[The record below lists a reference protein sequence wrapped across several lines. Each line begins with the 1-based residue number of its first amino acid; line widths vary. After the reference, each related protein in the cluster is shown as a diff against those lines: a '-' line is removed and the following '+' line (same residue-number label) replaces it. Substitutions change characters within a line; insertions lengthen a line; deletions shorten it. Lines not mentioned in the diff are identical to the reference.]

1 VISRTDRQPTALS
14 LTRSSVEQSQEQER
28 RSSIPAA
35 RSASAFDEFRST
47 GAVPRKHQE
56 PLAEF
61 LTSRGPKELEE
72 LGRLVRQR
80 ITQQEVTFN
89 ILGVPEGTN
98 RPWQLDAIP
107 LVLDRAEW
115 LTLSAGLRQRAR
127 LLNAILRDCYG
138 PQQLLRDG
146 LLPAEL
152 VLGHPEFL
160 RACHGWKPLGGEWLH
175 LYAAD
180 VGRDPSGRFRVFSDR
195 AQAPTGAGYALENRL
210 VLGRTLP
217 ELFREYRVER
227 VAGFFTKLRRTV
239 ESLAPAG
246 TRGQP
251 RVVLLS
257 AGARDESSFEHAYL
271 ARYLGYELVEGRDL
285 SVRGGYVYLKTLSGL
300 RRVDVVL
307 RRIGDAWSDPLELRE
322 DSLGGVAGLTSAARA
337 GNVGLANPL
346 GAVIG
351 ETPALKAYL
360 PALCQHLFSEALLL
374 ESVQTLWC
382 GDAASLKQVLAAP
395 DEFVIKPAFGDRR
408 GEPYFPSQLSTDA
421 RRELFE
427 RLRLHSGD
435 FVAER
440 WPELSA
446 LPVLDRGELSSGTV
460 AFRSFLVRDGEDYD
474 VMPGG
479 LARINEA
486 PDGLFLS
493 IKSNAFSKD
502 VWIPA
507 AAGSAEPQL
516 PTMPDQRVELRR
528 GGLDLPSRLLDDI
541 FWLGRYVERIDAT
554 ARLARAGFERIG
566 SEAGPDA
573 PLVLA
578 AIVDTLGRIG
588 VIPRTASA
596 AASETPVGQEPPP
609 AEALLYGLIS
619 DRVAKEGLPSMLAR
633 VHGLT
638 LSVRSRLSRDAW
650 HVLRRL
656 TRTLSSLEST
666 SLTSPVVAIE
676 ALDQLI
682 FSLAAVSGTTLDN
695 MVRGHAWRFLDLGR
709 RVERGVYLLALLQAF
724 LAPGATRLHMEALL
738 EVADSLLTYRARYLS
753 SLQAAPVVDL
763 LLTDSTNPRSV
774 AFQVELAKDHLA
786 RLPGHEGVVRG
797 RAERRVIT
805 LESTLLTADVEQACA
820 GDGAGLRQ
828 LLEETLVLFW
838 QLSDD
843 ISASFFSHLSK
854 ERAISPPHWVNEDL
868 EAT

>member
-1 VISRTDRQPTALS
+1 
-14 LTRSSVEQSQEQER
+14 VEQTQER
-28 RSSIPAA
+28 RSSLPPSRRAG
-35 RSASAFDEFRST
+35 SFDELRD
-47 GAVPRKHQE
+47 GAGELRAHQK
-56 PLAEF
+56 PLAQFFE
-61 LTSRGPKELEE
+61 SKESKELEE

-98 RPWQLDAIP
+98 RPWQLDAVP
-107 LVLDRAEW
+107 LVLARAEW
-115 LTLSAGLRQRAR
+115 LTLGAGLKQRAR
-127 LLNAILRDCYG
+127 LLNAVLRDCYG

-160 RACHGWKPLGGEWLH
+160 RACHGWQPVGGEYLH

-180 VGRDPSGRFRVFSDR
+180 VGRDPSGNFRVFSDR
-195 AQAPTGAGYALENRL
+195 TQAPTGAGYALENRL

-217 ELFREYRVER
+217 ELFREYQVER
-227 VAGFFTKLRRTV
+227 VAWFFAKMRRAV
-239 ESLAPAG
+239 EALAPPG
-246 TRGQP
+246 TRRQP

-285 SVRGGYVYLKTLSGL
+285 SVRGGHVYLKTLSGL
-300 RRVDVVL
+300 RKVDVVL

-322 DSLGGVAGLTSAARA
+322 DSLSGVSGLTSAARL

-351 ETPALKAYL
+351 ETPAWKAYL
-360 PALCQHLFSEALLL
+360 PALCQHLFGEPLAL
-374 ESVQTLWC
+374 ESVPTLWC
-382 GDAASLKQVLAAP
+382 GDPESLREVLAHP
-395 DEFVIKPAFGDRR
+395 DDFVIKPAFGDRR
-408 GEPYFPSQLSTDA
+408 GEPFFPAQLGAEA
-421 RRELFE
+421 RQELFD
-427 RLRLHSGD
+427 RLRVHSGD

-440 WPELSA
+440 WPELSV
-446 LPVLDRGELSSGTV
+446 LPVLDRGALSTGTL
-460 AFRSFLVRDGEDYD
+460 AFRSFLVRDGGDYD

-486 PDGLFLS
+486 PDGLFLA
-493 IKSNAFSKD
+493 IKSNAYSKD
-502 VWIPA
+502 MWIPG
-507 AAGSAEPQL
+507 AAGSAEL
-516 PTMPDQRVELRR
+516 PLPAMPDQRMELRR

-541 FWLGRYVERIDAT
+541 FWLGRYVERVDAT

-578 AIVDTLGRIG
+578 AIVDTLARIG
-588 VIPRTASA
+588 VVPRLAGGA
-596 AASETPVGQEPPP
+596 AGVPHPGQESTP
-609 AEALLYGLIS
+609 AEALLYGLIA
-619 DRVAKEGLPSMLAR
+619 DRVAQEGLPSMLGR
-633 VHGLT
+633 IHGLT

-656 TRTLSSLEST
+656 TGTLQGIDSA
-666 SLTSPVVAIE
+666 SLTSPGAAVE

-682 FSLAAVSGTTLDN
+682 FSLAAVTGTTLDN
-695 MVRGHAWRFLDLGR
+695 MVRGHAWTFLDLGR
-709 RVERGVYLLALLQAF
+709 RVERGAYMLFLLQSF
-724 LAPGATRLHMEALL
+724 LTPGSSHLHMEALL

-774 AFQVELAKDHLA
+774 AFQVELVKDHLH
-786 RLPGHEGVVRG
+786 RLPGHDGVVRG
-797 RAERRVIT
+797 RAERRVIS
-805 LESTLLTADVEQACA
+805 LESSLLTADIEQACA

-828 LLEETLVLFW
+828 LLEESLVLFW

-843 ISASFFSHLSK
+843 ISATWFSHLSK
-854 ERAISPPHWVNEDL
+854 ERAVSPPHWVNEDL

>member
-1 VISRTDRQPTALS
+1 M
-14 LTRSSVEQSQEQER
+14 EQSQSQER
-28 RSSIPAA
+28 RSSLPPSKRAG
-35 RSASAFDEFRST
+35 SFDELRDVA
-47 GAVPRKHQE
+47 GEIRPHQR
-56 PLAEF
+56 P
-61 LTSRGPKELEE
+61 LTSFLESKDPRELEE
-72 LGRLVRQR
+72 LSRVVRQR
-80 ITQQEVTFN
+80 MTQQEVTFN

-98 RPWQLDAIP
+98 RPWQLDAVP
-107 LVLDRAEW
+107 LVLERAEW
-115 LTLSAGLRQRAR
+115 QVLSVGLRQRAR
-127 LLNAILRDCYG
+127 LLDAVLRDCYG
-138 PQQLLRDG
+138 PQQLLKDG

-152 VLGHPEFL
+152 VVGHPEFL
-160 RACHGWKPLGGEWLH
+160 RACHGWQPLGGQWLH

-180 VGRDPSGRFRVFSDR
+180 VGRDPTGKFRVFSDR
-195 AQAPTGAGYALENRL
+195 TQAPTGAGYALENRL

-217 ELFREYRVER
+217 DLFREYKVER
-227 VAGFFTKLRRTV
+227 VAGFFAKVRRAV

-300 RRVDVVL
+300 RKVDVVL

-351 ETPALKAYL
+351 ETPAWKAYL
-360 PALCQHLFSEALLL
+360 PQLCRHLLGEDLLL
-374 ESVQTLWC
+374 ESVSTLWC
-382 GDAASLKQVLAAP
+382 GDPQSLQEVLARP
-395 DEFVIKPAFGDRR
+395 DDFVIKPAFGDRR
-408 GEPYFPSQLSTDA
+408 GEPFFPAQLGSDA
-421 RRELFE
+421 RRELFD

-440 WPELSA
+440 WPELSG
-446 LPVLDRGELSSGTV
+446 LPVLDRGSLSTGTV
-460 AFRSFLVRDGEDYD
+460 AFRSFLVRDGADYD

-486 PDGLFLS
+486 PDGLFLA
-493 IKSNAFSKD
+493 IKSNAYSKD

-507 AAGSAEPQL
+507 APGSAEPAL
-516 PTMPDQRVELRR
+516 PAMPDQRVELQR

-541 FWLGRYVERIDAT
+541 FWLGRYVERVDST

-573 PLVLA
+573 PLVVS
-578 AIVDTLGRIG
+578 AIIDTLGRIG
-588 VIPRTASA
+588 VIPRSA
-596 AASETPVGQEPPP
+596 TPSAPAAHAASEAPLP
-609 AEALLYGLIS
+609 EALLYGLVGN
-619 DRVAKEGLPSMLAR
+619 RVAQEGLPSMLGR
-633 VHGLT
+633 IHGLT

-656 TRTLSSLEST
+656 TRTLTGLDPA

-682 FSLAAVSGTTLDN
+682 FGLAAVSGTTLDN
-695 MVRGHAWRFLDLGR
+695 MVRGHAWTFLDLGR
-709 RVERGVYLLALLQAF
+709 RVERGAYMLQLLQAF

-738 EVADSLLTYRARYLS
+738 EIADSLLTYRARYLS

-763 LLTDSTNPRSV
+763 LLTDTTNPRSV
-774 AFQVELAKDHLA
+774 AFQVELAKDHLR
-786 RLPGHEGVVRG
+786 RLPGQQGVVRG
-797 RAERRVIT
+797 RAERRMIA
-805 LESTLLTADVEQACA
+805 LESSLLTADIEQACA

-828 LLEETLVLFW
+828 LLEDALQLFW

-843 ISASFFSHLSK
+843 ISATWFSHLSK
-854 ERAISPPHWVNEDL
+854 ERAVSPPHWVNEDL

>member
-1 VISRTDRQPTALS
+1 
-14 LTRSSVEQSQEQER
+14 VEQTQER
-28 RSSIPAA
+28 RSSIPPSRRAG
-35 RSASAFDEFRST
+35 SFDELRD
-47 GAVPRKHQE
+47 GGGEIRPHQVQ
-56 PLAEF
+56 LAQF
-61 LTSRGPKELEE
+61 LESKDSKELEE

-98 RPWQLDAIP
+98 RPWQLDSVP
-107 LVLDRAEW
+107 LVLDRTEW
-115 LTLSAGLRQRAR
+115 LSLCSGLRQRAR
-127 LLNAILRDCYG
+127 LLNAVIRDCYG
-138 PQQLLRDG
+138 PQQLVRDG

-160 RACHGWKPLGGEWLH
+160 RACHGWQPLGGEWLH

-180 VGRDPSGRFRVFSDR
+180 IGRDPHGRFRVFSDR
-195 AQAPTGAGYALENRL
+195 TQAPTGAGYALENRL

-217 ELFREYRVER
+217 ELFLAYRVER
-227 VAGFFTKLRRTV
+227 VAGFFAKVRRCV
-239 ESLAPAG
+239 ESLAPPG
-246 TRGQP
+246 VRGQP

-285 SVRGGYVYLKTLSGL
+285 SVRGGQVFLKTLSGL
-300 RRVDVVL
+300 RKVDVVL

-322 DSLGGVAGLTSAARA
+322 DSLSGVAGLTAAARL

-351 ETPALKAYL
+351 ETPAFKAYL
-360 PALCQHLFSEALLL
+360 PALCRHLLGEPLALD
-374 ESVQTLWC
+374 SVPTLWC
-382 GDAASLKQVLAAP
+382 GDPDSLREVLSHP
-395 DEFVIKPAFGDRR
+395 DDFVIKPAFGDRR
-408 GEPYFPSQLSTDA
+408 GEPYFPAQLSSDA
-421 RRELFE
+421 RRELFD
-427 RLRLHSGD
+427 RLRVHSGD

-446 LPVLDRGELSSGTV
+446 LPVLDRGSLSTGTV
-460 AFRSFLVRDGEDYD
+460 AFRSFLVRDGSDYD

-516 PTMPDQRVELRR
+516 PTMPDQRVELQR

-541 FWLGRYVERIDAT
+541 FWLGRYVERVDAT
-554 ARLARAGFERIG
+554 TRLARAGFERIG

-578 AIVDTLGRIG
+578 AIVETMHKIG
-588 VIPRTASA
+588 VIPRMTGA
-596 AASETPVGQEPPP
+596 PGVPHPGQEATP
-609 AEALLYGLIS
+609 AEALLYGLLS
-619 DRVAKEGLPSMLAR
+619 DRVAQEGLPSMLGR
-633 VHGLT
+633 IHGLT

-656 TRTLSSLEST
+656 TRTLSSLDNREF
-666 SLTSPVVAIE
+666 TSPGQAIE

-682 FSLAAVSGTTLDN
+682 FGLAAVSGTTLDN
-695 MVRGHAWRFLDLGR
+695 MVRGHAWTFLDLGR
-709 RVERGVYLLALLQAF
+709 RIERGAYIVALLQAF

-753 SLQAAPVVDL
+753 SLQAPPVVDL
-763 LLTDSTNPRSV
+763 LLTDTTNPRSV
-774 AFQVELAKDHLA
+774 AYQVELAKDHLR

-805 LESTLLTADVEQACA
+805 LESSLLTADVEQACA

-828 LLEETLVLFW
+828 LLEEAHLLFW

-843 ISASFFSHLSK
+843 ISATWFSLLSK
-854 ERAISPPHWVNEDL
+854 ERAVSPPHWVNEDL

>member
-1 VISRTDRQPTALS
+1 VQ
-14 LTRSSVEQSQEQER
+14 EQSQSPER
-28 RSSIPAA
+28 RSSIPPSK
-35 RSASAFDEFRST
+35 RVGSFDELRDAT
-47 GAVPRKHQE
+47 GELRAHQR
-56 PLAEF
+56 PLAQF
-61 LTSRGPKELEE
+61 LESKDSRELEE

-98 RPWQLDAIP
+98 RPWQLDAVP
-107 LVLDRAEW
+107 LVLDRTEW
-115 LTLSAGLRQRAR
+115 LALSAGLRQRAR
-127 LLNAILRDCYG
+127 LLNAVLRDCYG
-138 PQQLLRDG
+138 SQQLLRDG

-160 RACHGWKPLGGEWLH
+160 RACHGWQPLGGEFLH

-180 VGRDPSGRFRVFSDR
+180 VGRDPTGKFRVFSDR
-195 AQAPTGAGYALENRL
+195 TQAPTGAGYALENRL

-227 VAGFFTKLRRTV
+227 VAGFFTRLRRTV

-300 RRVDVVL
+300 RKVDVVL
-307 RRIGDAWSDPLELRE
+307 RRLGDAWSDPLELRE

-360 PALCQHLFSEALLL
+360 PVLCQHLLGEQLLI
-374 ESVQTLWC
+374 ESVPTLWC
-382 GDAASLKQVLAAP
+382 GDAASLKEVLAHP
-395 DEFVIKPAFGDRR
+395 DDFVIKPAFGDRR
-408 GEPYFPSQLSTDA
+408 GEPYFPAQLSTDA
-421 RRELFE
+421 RKELFE
-427 RLRLHSGD
+427 RLRVHSGD

-440 WPELSA
+440 WPELSG
-446 LPVLDRGELSSGTV
+446 LPVLDKGELSTGSV
-460 AFRSFLVRDGEDYD
+460 AFRSFLVRDGGDYD

-486 PDGLFLS
+486 PDGLFLA

-507 AAGSAEPQL
+507 AAGSAEPAL
-516 PTMPDQRVELRR
+516 PAMPDQRMELRR

-541 FWLGRYVERIDAT
+541 FWLGRYVERVDAT
-554 ARLARAGFERIG
+554 VRLARAGFERIG

-573 PLVLA
+573 PIVLA
-578 AIVDTLGRIG
+578 AIIDTLGRIG
-588 VIPRTASA
+588 VIPRTPPQVAGV
-596 AASETPVGQEPPP
+596 PHPGQEATP
-609 AEALLYGLIS
+609 AEALLYGLLA
-619 DRVAKEGLPSMLAR
+619 DRVAQEGLPSMLGR
-633 VHGLT
+633 IHGLT

-656 TRTLSSLEST
+656 TRTLAGVDSLK
-666 SLTSPVVAIE
+666 LTSPAVAIE

-682 FSLAAVSGTTLDN
+682 FALAAVSGTTLDN
-695 MVRGHAWRFLDLGR
+695 MVRGHAWTFLDLGR
-709 RVERGVYLLALLQAF
+709 RVERGVNMLMLLQSF
-724 LAPGATRLHMEALL
+724 LPSGSTRQHMEALL

-763 LLTDSTNPRSV
+763 LLTDGTNPRSV
-774 AFQVELAKDHLA
+774 AFQVELAKDHLR

-797 RAERRVIT
+797 RAERRLIG
-805 LESTLLTADVEQACA
+805 LESSLLTADIEQACA

-828 LLEETLVLFW
+828 LLEEALVQYW

-843 ISASFFSHLSK
+843 ISATWFAHLSK
-854 ERAISPPHWVNEDL
+854 ERAVSAPHWVNEDL

>member
-1 VISRTDRQPTALS
+1 
-14 LTRSSVEQSQEQER
+14 VEQEQPQEPTPTQTQTQTQER
-28 RSSIPAA
+28 RSSIPASRRA
-35 RSASAFDEFRST
+35 GSFDELRDNA
-47 GAVPRKHQE
+47 GEIRPHQR
-56 PLAEF
+56 PLAAF
-61 LTSRGPKELEE
+61 LESKDPKELEE

-98 RPWQLDAIP
+98 RPWQLDAVP
-107 LVLDRAEW
+107 LVLDRSEW
-115 LTLSAGLRQRAR
+115 QTLSAGLRQRAR
-127 LLNAILRDCYG
+127 LLNAVLRDCYG
-138 PQQLLRDG
+138 PQQLLKDG

-160 RACHGWKPLGGEWLH
+160 RACHGWQPLGGQWLH
-175 LYAAD
+175 LFAVDA
-180 VGRDPSGRFRVFSDR
+180 GRDATGRFRVFSDR
-195 AQAPTGAGYALENRL
+195 TQAPTGSGYALENRL

-217 ELFREYRVER
+217 ELFREYKVER
-227 VAGFFTKLRRTV
+227 VAGFFAKLRRTV

-351 ETPALKAYL
+351 ETPAWKAYL
-360 PALCQHLFSEALLL
+360 PKLSRHLLDEELLL
-374 ESVQTLWC
+374 DSVPTLWC
-382 GDAASLKQVLAAP
+382 GDPESLREVLAKP
-395 DEFVIKPAFGDRR
+395 DDFVIKPAFGDRR
-408 GEPYFPSQLSTDA
+408 GEPYFPAQLGSDA
-421 RRELFE
+421 RRELFD
-427 RLRLHSGD
+427 RLRVHSGD

-440 WPELSA
+440 WPELSG
-446 LPVLDRGELSSGTV
+446 LPVLDRGQLSTGSV
-460 AFRSFLVRDGEDYD
+460 AFRSFLVRDGDDYD

-486 PDGLFLS
+486 PDGLFLA
-493 IKSNAFSKD
+493 IKSNAYSKD

-507 AAGSAEPQL
+507 APGSAEPQL

-541 FWLGRYVERIDAT
+541 YWLGRYVERVDAT

-573 PLVLA
+573 PLVLS
-578 AIVDTLGRIG
+578 AIIDTLGRLG
-588 VIPRTASA
+588 VLPRTAA
-596 AASETPVGQEPPP
+596 AEAGVPHPTQEATP
-609 AEALLYGLIS
+609 AEALLYGLVA
-619 DRVAKEGLPSMLAR
+619 DRVAQDGLPSMLGR
-633 VHGLT
+633 IHGLT

-656 TRTLSSLEST
+656 TRTLSGLDSAALST
-666 SLTSPVVAIE
+666 PVIAIE

-682 FSLAAVSGTTLDN
+682 FGLAAVSGTTLDN
-695 MVRGHAWRFLDLGR
+695 MVRGHAWTFLDLGR
-709 RVERGVYLLALLQAF
+709 RIERGVYTLQLLQAF
-724 LAPGATRLHMEALL
+724 LVPGATRLHMEALL

-763 LLTDSTNPRSV
+763 LLTDATNPRSV
-774 AFQVELAKDHLA
+774 AFQVELAKDHLR
-786 RLPGHEGVVRG
+786 RLPGHEGVVVRG
-797 RAERRVIT
+797 RAERRVIA
-805 LESTLLTADVEQACA
+805 LESSLLTADVEQACA

-828 LLEETLVLFW
+828 LLEEALVLFW
-838 QLSDD
+838 QLSDE
-843 ISASFFSHLSK
+843 ISATWFSHLSK
-854 ERAISPPHWVNEDL
+854 ERAVSPPHWVNEDL

>member
-1 VISRTDRQPTALS
+1 M
-14 LTRSSVEQSQEQER
+14 EQTQER
-28 RSSIPAA
+28 RSSIPPS
-35 RSASAFDEFRST
+35 RRVGSFDELRDAL
-47 GAVPRKHQE
+47 GELRPHQRL
-56 PLAEF
+56 LAQF
-61 LTSRGPKELEE
+61 LEGKDVRELEE

-98 RPWQLDAIP
+98 RPWQLDAVP
-107 LVLDRAEW
+107 LVLDRSEW
-115 LTLSAGLRQRAR
+115 LTLAAGLRQRAR

-160 RACHGWKPLGGEWLH
+160 RACHGWQPLGGEFLQ

-180 VGRDPSGRFRVFSDR
+180 VGREPSGKFRVFSDR
-195 AQAPTGAGYALENRL
+195 TQAPTGAGYALENRL

-227 VAGFFTKLRRTV
+227 VASFFTKLRRAV
-239 ESLAPAG
+239 ENLAPVG

-285 SVRGGYVYLKTLSGL
+285 SVRGGHVYLKTLSGL
-300 RRVDVVL
+300 RKVDVVL
-307 RRIGDAWSDPLELRE
+307 RRLGDAWSDPLELRE
-322 DSLGGVAGLTSAARA
+322 ASLGGVAGLTSAARA

-346 GAVIG
+346 GAVLG

-360 PALCQHLFSEALLL
+360 PALCRHLLGEELLV

-382 GDAASLKQVLAAP
+382 GDAESLQEVLAHP
-395 DEFVIKPAFGDRR
+395 DDFVIKPAFGDRR
-408 GEPYFPSQLSTDA
+408 GEPYFPTQLSSEA
-421 RRELFE
+421 RRDLFD
-427 RLRLHSGD
+427 RLRVHSGD

-440 WPELSA
+440 WPELSG
-446 LPVLDRGELSSGTV
+446 LPVLDRGELSTGTV
-460 AFRSFLVRDGEDYD
+460 AFRSFLVRDGADYD

-486 PDGLFLS
+486 PDGLFLA
-493 IKSNAFSKD
+493 IKSNAYSKD
-502 VWIPA
+502 VWIPS
-507 AAGSAEPQL
+507 AAGSAEPPL

-541 FWLGRYVERIDAT
+541 FWLGRYVERVDAT
-554 ARLARAGFERIG
+554 VRLARAGFERIG

-588 VIPRTASA
+588 VVPRPAASA
-596 AASETPVGQEPPP
+596 PAGQDPAAAEP
-609 AEALLYGLIS
+609 LLYGLLA
-619 DRVAKEGLPSMLAR
+619 DRVAQEGLPSMLSR
-633 VHGLT
+633 IHGLT

-656 TRTLSSLEST
+656 TRTLAGVDLLKLS
-666 SLTSPVVAIE
+666 SPVIAIE

-695 MVRGHAWRFLDLGR
+695 MVRGHAWTFLDLGR
-709 RVERGVYLLALLQAF
+709 RIERGVNMLMLLQSF
-724 LAPGATRLHMEALL
+724 LPPGSTRMHMEALL

-774 AFQVELAKDHLA
+774 AFQVELAKDHLR

-797 RAERRVIT
+797 RAERRLIG
-805 LESTLLTADVEQACA
+805 LESSLLTADVEQACA

-828 LLEETLVLFW
+828 LLEDALAQAW
-838 QLSDD
+838 QLSDE
-843 ISASFFSHLSK
+843 ISATWFAHLSK
-854 ERAISPPHWVNEDL
+854 ERAVSAPHWVNEDL

>member
-1 VISRTDRQPTALS
+1 MIQGLDRQTQGSS
-14 LTRSSVEQSQEQER
+14 LTRGSVEQSQEL
-28 RSSIPAA
+28 RSSMPPSPSS
-35 RSASAFDEFRST
+35 RGFDELRDGSGQLRPHQRLLAAFLE
-47 GAVPRKHQE
+47 GKDPR
-56 PLAEF
+56 
-61 LTSRGPKELEE
+61 ELEE

-98 RPWQLDAIP
+98 RPWQLDAVP
-107 LVLDRAEW
+107 LVLDRLEW
-115 LTLSAGLRQRAR
+115 QALSAGLRQRAR
-127 LLNAILRDCYG
+127 LLDAVLCDCYG
-138 PQQLLRDG
+138 PQRLLRDG

-160 RACHGWKPLGGEWLH
+160 RACHGWLPLGSQWLH

-180 VGRDPSGRFRVFSDR
+180 VARDGSGRFRVFSDR
-195 AQAPTGAGYALENRL
+195 TQAPTGAGYALENRL

-227 VAGFFTKLRRTV
+227 VAGFFAKVRRTV
-239 ESLAPAG
+239 ESLAPVG

-300 RRVDVVL
+300 RKVDVVL

-322 DSLGGVAGLTSAARA
+322 DSLGGVAGLTLAARS

-351 ETPALKAYL
+351 ETPAWKAYL
-360 PALCQHLFSEALLL
+360 PALARHLLGEELLL
-374 ESVQTLWC
+374 ESVTTLWC
-382 GDAASLKQVLAAP
+382 GDPASLKEVLSRP
-395 DEFVIKPAFGDRR
+395 DDFVIKPAFGDRR
-408 GEPYFPSQLSTDA
+408 GEPFFPGQLSADA
-421 RRELFE
+421 RKELLE
-427 RLRLHSGD
+427 RLRMHSGD

-440 WPELSA
+440 WPDLST
-446 LPVLDRGELSSGTV
+446 LPVLDHGALSSGSV
-460 AFRSFLVRDGEDYD
+460 AFRSFLVRDGADYD

-486 PDGLFLS
+486 PDGLFLA
-493 IKSNAFSKD
+493 IKSNAHSKD
-502 VWIPA
+502 VWIPSA
-507 AAGSAEPQL
+507 PGSAEPQL
-516 PTMPDQRVELRR
+516 PAMPDQRVELQR

-541 FWLGRYVERIDAT
+541 FWLGRYVERVDST

-573 PLVLA
+573 PLVLS
-578 AIVDTLGRIG
+578 AIVDTLGRLA
-588 VIPRTASA
+588 VIPRASVVA
-596 AASETPVGQEPPP
+596 VAGATPMQDAPS
-609 AEALLYGLIS
+609 AEAVLYGLLV
-619 DRVAKEGLPSMLAR
+619 DGAAHEGLPSMLGR
-633 VHGLT
+633 IHGLT

-656 TRTLSSLEST
+656 TRSLVGLDRAA
-666 SLTSPVVAIE
+666 LTSPVVAIE

-682 FSLAAVSGTTLDN
+682 FGLAAVSGTTLDN
-695 MVRGHAWRFLDLGR
+695 MVRGHAWTFLDLGR
-709 RVERGVYLLALLQAF
+709 RIERGTYMLQLLQAF
-724 LAPGATRLHMEALL
+724 LAPGATRLHLEALL

-763 LLTDSTNPRSV
+763 LLTDATNPRSV
-774 AFQVELAKDHLA
+774 AFQVELAKDHLR
-786 RLPGHEGVVRG
+786 RLPGHDGVVRG
-797 RAERRVIT
+797 RAERRVIA
-805 LESTLLTADVEQACA
+805 LDSSLLTADVEQACA
-820 GDGAGLRQ
+820 GDGSGLRQ
-828 LLEETLVLFW
+828 LLEELLHLFW

-843 ISASFFSHLSK
+843 ISSTWFSLLSK
-854 ERAISPPHWVNEDL
+854 ERAVSPPHWVNEDL

>member
-1 VISRTDRQPTALS
+1 M
-14 LTRSSVEQSQEQER
+14 EQSQSQER
-28 RSSIPAA
+28 RSSLPPSKRAG
-35 RSASAFDEFRST
+35 SFDELREVT
-47 GAVPRKHQE
+47 GEIRPHQR
-56 PLAEF
+56 P
-61 LTSRGPKELEE
+61 LTSFLESKDPRELEE
-72 LGRLVRQR
+72 LSRVVRQR
-80 ITQQEVTFN
+80 MTQQEVTFN

-98 RPWQLDAIP
+98 RPWQLDAVP

-115 LTLSAGLRQRAR
+115 QALSVGLRQRAR
-127 LLNAILRDCYG
+127 LLDAVVRDCYG
-138 PQQLLRDG
+138 PQQLLKDG
-146 LLPAEL
+146 HLPAEL
-152 VLGHPEFL
+152 VVGHPEFL
-160 RACHGWKPLGGEWLH
+160 RACHGWQPLGGQWLH

-180 VGRDPSGRFRVFSDR
+180 VGRDPTGKFRVFSDR
-195 AQAPTGAGYALENRL
+195 TQAPTGAGYALENRL

-217 ELFREYRVER
+217 ELFREYKVER
-227 VAGFFTKLRRTV
+227 VAGFFAKVRRAV
-239 ESLAPAG
+239 ESLAPPG

-285 SVRGGYVYLKTLSGL
+285 SVRGGFVYLKTLSGL
-300 RRVDVVL
+300 RKVDVVL

-351 ETPALKAYL
+351 ETPAWKAYL
-360 PALCQHLFSEALLL
+360 PQLCRHLFGEELLL
-374 ESVQTLWC
+374 DSVSTLWC
-382 GDAASLKQVLAAP
+382 GDPQSLQEVLARP
-395 DEFVIKPAFGDRR
+395 DDFVIKPAFGDRR
-408 GEPYFPSQLSTDA
+408 GEPFFPAQLGSDA
-421 RRELFE
+421 RRELFD

-440 WPELSA
+440 WPELSG
-446 LPVLDRGELSSGTV
+446 LPVLDRGALSTGTV
-460 AFRSFLVRDGEDYD
+460 AFRSFLVRDGADYD

-486 PDGLFLS
+486 PDGLFLA
-493 IKSNAFSKD
+493 IKSNAYSKD

-507 AAGSAEPQL
+507 APGSAEPAL
-516 PTMPDQRVELRR
+516 PTMPDQRVELQR

-541 FWLGRYVERIDAT
+541 FWLGRYVERVDST

-573 PLVLA
+573 PLILS
-578 AIVDTLGRIG
+578 AIIDTLGRIG
-588 VIPRTASA
+588 VVPRTGTASSPAAQA
-596 AASETPVGQEPPP
+596 AAEPPST
-609 AEALLYGLIS
+609 EALLYGLVGS
-619 DRVAKEGLPSMLAR
+619 RVAQEGLPSMLGR
-633 VHGLT
+633 IHGLT

-656 TRTLSSLEST
+656 TRTLAGVDAA

-676 ALDQLI
+676 AIDQLI
-682 FSLAAVSGTTLDN
+682 FGLAAVSGTTLDN
-695 MVRGHAWRFLDLGR
+695 MVRGHAWTFLDLGR
-709 RVERGVYLLALLQAF
+709 RVERGAYMLQLLQAF

-763 LLTDSTNPRSV
+763 LLTDTTNPRSV
-774 AFQVELAKDHLA
+774 AFQVELAKDHLR
-786 RLPGHEGVVRG
+786 RLPGQQGVVRG
-797 RAERRVIT
+797 RAERRMIA
-805 LESTLLTADVEQACA
+805 LESILLTADIEQACA

-828 LLEETLVLFW
+828 LLEDALNLFW

-843 ISASFFSHLSK
+843 ISATWFSHLSK
-854 ERAISPPHWVNEDL
+854 ERAVSPPHWVNEDL

>member
-1 VISRTDRQPTALS
+1 MIPPPHRQRPPSSPTNGGVESSRPGS
-14 LTRSSVEQSQEQER
+14 L
-28 RSSIPAA
+28 SSIPPA
-35 RSASAFDEFRST
+35 RGTAGFDEFRDRA
-47 GAVPRKHQE
+47 GAIRLHQQ

-61 LTSRGPKELEE
+61 LESRDQKALEE
-72 LGRLVRQR
+72 LGRVVRQR

-98 RPWQLDAIP
+98 RPWQLDAVP
-107 LVLDRAEW
+107 LVLARAEW
-115 LTLSAGLRQRAR
+115 LELSQGLRQRAR
-127 LLNAILRDCYG
+127 LLNALLGDCYG
-138 PQQLLRDG
+138 QQQLLRDG
-146 LLPAEL
+146 VLPPEL

-160 RACHGWKPLGGEWLH
+160 RACHGWRPLGGEWLQ

-180 VGRDPSGRFRVFSDR
+180 VARDPSGRFCVFSDR

-217 ELFREYRVER
+217 ELFRSYRVER
-227 VAGFFTKLRRTV
+227 VAGFFAKVRRAV

-285 SVRGGYVYLKTLSGL
+285 SVRGGFVYLKTLSGL

-307 RRIGDAWSDPLELRE
+307 RRIGDVWSDPLELRE
-322 DSLGGVAGLTSAARA
+322 DSPSGVTGLTSAARA

-346 GAVIG
+346 GAVLA
-351 ETPALKAYL
+351 ETPAIKAYL
-360 PALCQHLFSEALLL
+360 PALCQYLLGEALLL
-374 ESVQTLWC
+374 DSVPTLWC
-382 GDAASLKQVLAAP
+382 GDSESLVEVLSDLDA
-395 DEFVIKPAFGDRR
+395 FVIKPAFADRR
-408 GEPYFPSQLSTDA
+408 GEPHVPAQMATEA
-421 RRELFE
+421 RRELLE
-427 RLRLHSGD
+427 RVRAHPGA

-440 WPELSA
+440 WPELSV
-446 LPVLDRGELSSGTV
+446 LPVLDKGELSTGVVT
-460 AFRSFLVRDGEDYD
+460 FRSFLVRDGQDYD

-486 PDGLFLS
+486 PDGLFLA

-502 VWIPA
+502 VWIPSEP
-507 AAGSAEPQL
+507 GSAEPQL
-516 PTMPDQRVELRR
+516 PAMPDSRVDLQR

-541 FWLGRYVERIDAT
+541 FWLGRYVERVDAT

-566 SEAGPDA
+566 SEAGPDS
-573 PLVLA
+573 PLVLG
-578 AIVDTLGRIG
+578 AIVDTLRRVG
-588 VIPRTASA
+588 VLPATAAGPAGA
-596 AASETPVGQEPPP
+596 ALP
-609 AEALLYGLIS
+609 AHDATSPEALLYGLVV
-619 DRVAKEGLPSMLAR
+619 DRTAPGGLPSMLER
-633 VHGLT
+633 IHGLT

-656 TRTLSSLEST
+656 TRTLSARDSS
-666 SLTSPVVAIE
+666 SVTSPGMAIE
-676 ALDQLI
+676 LLDQLI
-682 FSLAAVSGTTLDN
+682 FGLAAVSGTTLDN
-695 MVRGHAWRFLDLGR
+695 MVRGHAWTFLDLGR
-709 RVERGVYLLALLQAF
+709 RVERGVYMLMLLQSF

-774 AFQVELAKDHLA
+774 AFQLELAKEHLR
-786 RLPGHEGVVRG
+786 RLPGRVGVVRSL
-797 RAERRVIT
+797 AERRAIT
-805 LESTLLTADVEQACA
+805 LESNLLTADVEEACA

-828 LLEETLVLFW
+828 LLEESTTLFW

-843 ISASFFSHLSK
+843 ISGSFFSHLSK
-854 ERAISPPHWVNEDL
+854 ERAVSPPHWVNEDL

>member
-1 VISRTDRQPTALS
+1 
-14 LTRSSVEQSQEQER
+14 VEQSQER
-28 RSSIPAA
+28 RSSIPPSR
-35 RSASAFDEFRST
+35 RSGSFDELRDAA
-47 GAVPRKHQE
+47 GEIRAHQLPLTAFLESKE
-56 PLAEF
+56 P
-61 LTSRGPKELEE
+61 KDLEE
-72 LGRLVRQR
+72 LGRVVRQR

-98 RPWQLDAIP
+98 RPWQLDAVP

-115 LTLSAGLRQRAR
+115 ATLAAGLRQRAR
-127 LLNAILRDCYG
+127 LLDAVLRDCYG
-138 PQQLLRDG
+138 AQQLLRDG

-160 RACHGWKPLGGEWLH
+160 RACHGWLPLGKQWLH

-180 VGRDPSGRFRVFSDR
+180 VGRDPSGKFRVFSDR
-195 AQAPTGAGYALENRL
+195 TQAPTGAGYALENRL
-210 VLGRTLP
+210 VLGRSLP

-227 VAGFFTKLRRTV
+227 VAGFFNKVRRAV

-300 RRVDVVL
+300 RKVDVVL

-322 DSLGGVAGLTSAARA
+322 DSLGGVAGLTLAARA

-360 PALCQHLFSEALLL
+360 PALAKHLLGEELLL
-374 ESVQTLWC
+374 ESVPTLWC
-382 GDAASLKQVLAAP
+382 GDAESLREVLSRP

-408 GEPYFPSQLSTDA
+408 GEPFVPGQLSTEA
-421 RRELFE
+421 RRELFD
-427 RLRLHSGD
+427 RLRVHSGD

-446 LPVLDRGELSSGTV
+446 LPVLDKGELSTGTV
-460 AFRSFLVRDGEDYD
+460 AFRSFLVRDGADYD

-486 PDGLFLS
+486 PDGLFLA
-493 IKSNAFSKD
+493 IKSNAYSKD

-507 AAGSAEPQL
+507 APGSAEPAL
-516 PTMPDQRVELRR
+516 PTMPDQRVELQR

-541 FWLGRYVERIDAT
+541 FWLGRYVERVDST
-554 ARLARAGFERIG
+554 TRLARAGFERIG

-573 PLVLA
+573 PLILSAV
-578 AIVDTLGRIG
+578 IDTLRRLG
-588 VIPRTASA
+588 VVSQSTVETASA
-596 AASETPVGQEPPP
+596 ED
-609 AEALLYGLIS
+609 LLYGLVV
-619 DRVAKEGLPSMLAR
+619 DRVAHEGLPSMLAR
-633 VHGLT
+633 IHGLT

-656 TRTLSSLEST
+656 TRTLSGLEHPGVK
-666 SLTSPVVAIE
+666 SPVFAIE

-682 FSLAAVSGTTLDN
+682 FGLAAVSGTTLDN
-695 MVRGHAWRFLDLGR
+695 MVRGHAWTFLDLGR
-709 RVERGVYLLALLQAF
+709 RIERGAYMLQLLQSF
-724 LAPGATRLHMEALL
+724 LIPGATRLHMEALL

-753 SLQAAPVVDL
+753 TLQAAPVVDL
-763 LLTDSTNPRSV
+763 LLTDTTNPRSV
-774 AFQVELAKDHLA
+774 AFQIELAKDHLR
-786 RLPGHEGVVRG
+786 RLPGQAGVVRS
-797 RAERRVIT
+797 RAERRAIM
-805 LESTLLTADVEQACA
+805 LESNLLTLDVEQACA

-828 LLEETLVLFW
+828 ALEDNLALSW
-838 QLSDD
+838 QLSDE
-843 ISASFFSHLSK
+843 ISATWFAHLSK
-854 ERAISPPHWVNEDL
+854 ERAVSPPHWVNEDL

>member
-1 VISRTDRQPTALS
+1 M
-14 LTRSSVEQSQEQER
+14 EQTQER
-28 RSSIPAA
+28 RSSIPPS
-35 RSASAFDEFRST
+35 RRVGSFDELRDAL
-47 GAVPRKHQE
+47 GELRPHQR
-56 PLAEF
+56 PLAQF
-61 LTSRGPKELEE
+61 LEGKDLKELEE

-98 RPWQLDAIP
+98 RPWQLDAVP
-107 LVLDRAEW
+107 LVLDRSEW

-127 LLNAILRDCYG
+127 LLNAVLRDCYG

-160 RACHGWKPLGGEWLH
+160 RACHGWQPLGGEFLQ

-180 VGRDPSGRFRVFSDR
+180 VGRDPSGKFRVFSDR
-195 AQAPTGAGYALENRL
+195 TQAPTGAGYALENRL

-227 VAGFFTKLRRTV
+227 VASFFTKLRRAV
-239 ESLAPAG
+239 ENLAPVG

-300 RRVDVVL
+300 RKVDVVL
-307 RRIGDAWSDPLELRE
+307 RRLGDAWSDPLELRE

-360 PALCQHLFSEALLL
+360 PALCRHLLGEELLV

-382 GDAASLKQVLAAP
+382 GDAESLQEVLAHP
-395 DEFVIKPAFGDRR
+395 DDFVIKPAFGDRR
-408 GEPYFPSQLSTDA
+408 GEPYFPTQLSSDA
-421 RRELFE
+421 RRDLFD
-427 RLRLHSGD
+427 RLRVHSGD

-440 WPELSA
+440 WPELSG
-446 LPVLDRGELSSGTV
+446 LPVLDRGELSTGTV
-460 AFRSFLVRDGEDYD
+460 AFRSFLVRDGADYD

-486 PDGLFLS
+486 PDGLFLA
-493 IKSNAFSKD
+493 IKSNAYSKD
-502 VWIPA
+502 VWIPS
-507 AAGSAEPQL
+507 AAGSAEPPL

-541 FWLGRYVERIDAT
+541 FWLGRYVERVDAT
-554 ARLARAGFERIG
+554 VRLARAGFERIG

-588 VIPRTASA
+588 VVSRSA
-596 AASETPVGQEPPP
+596 ATPSSQDPTVAEP
-609 AEALLYGLIS
+609 LLYGLLA
-619 DRVAKEGLPSMLAR
+619 DRVAQEGLPSMLSR
-633 VHGLT
+633 IHGLT

-656 TRTLSSLEST
+656 TRTLAGVDLIKLS
-666 SLTSPVVAIE
+666 SPVIAIE

-695 MVRGHAWRFLDLGR
+695 MVRGHAWTFLDLGR
-709 RVERGVYLLALLQAF
+709 RIERGVNMLMLLQSF
-724 LAPGATRLHMEALL
+724 LPPGSTRMHMEALL

-763 LLTDSTNPRSV
+763 LLTDSSNPRSV
-774 AFQVELAKDHLA
+774 AFQVELAKDHLR

-797 RAERRVIT
+797 RAERRLIA
-805 LESTLLTADVEQACA
+805 LEGSLLTADVEQACA

-828 LLEETLVLFW
+828 LLEDALAQSW
-838 QLSDD
+838 QLSDE
-843 ISASFFSHLSK
+843 ISATWFAHLSK
-854 ERAISPPHWVNEDL
+854 ERAVSAPHWVNEDL

>member
-1 VISRTDRQPTALS
+1 
-14 LTRSSVEQSQEQER
+14 VEQSQSQER
-28 RSSIPAA
+28 RSSLPPAKRA
-35 RSASAFDEFRST
+35 GSFDELRDVT
-47 GAVPRKHQE
+47 GEIRPHQR
-56 PLAEF
+56 P
-61 LTSRGPKELEE
+61 LTSFLESKDPRELEE
-72 LGRLVRQR
+72 LSRVVRQR
-80 ITQQEVTFN
+80 MTQQEVTFN

-98 RPWQLDAIP
+98 RPWQLDAVP
-107 LVLDRAEW
+107 LVLERAEW
-115 LTLSAGLRQRAR
+115 QTLSVGLRQRAR
-127 LLNAILRDCYG
+127 LLDAVLRDCYG
-138 PQQLLRDG
+138 PQQLLKDG

-152 VLGHPEFL
+152 VVGHPEFL
-160 RACHGWKPLGGEWLH
+160 RACHGWQPLGGQWLH

-180 VGRDPSGRFRVFSDR
+180 VGRDPTGRFRVFSDR
-195 AQAPTGAGYALENRL
+195 TQAPTGAGYALENRL

-217 ELFREYRVER
+217 ELFREYKVER
-227 VAGFFTKLRRTV
+227 VAGFFAKVRRAV

-285 SVRGGYVYLKTLSGL
+285 SVRGGFVYLKTLSGL
-300 RRVDVVL
+300 RKVDVVL

-351 ETPALKAYL
+351 ETPAWKAYL
-360 PALCQHLFSEALLL
+360 PLLCRHLLGEDLLL
-374 ESVQTLWC
+374 ESVSTLWC
-382 GDAASLKQVLAAP
+382 GDPQSLQEVLARP
-395 DEFVIKPAFGDRR
+395 DDFVIKPAFGDRR
-408 GEPYFPSQLSTDA
+408 GEPFFPAQLGSDA
-421 RRELFE
+421 RRELFD

-440 WPELSA
+440 WPELSG
-446 LPVLDRGELSSGTV
+446 LPVLDRGSLSTGTV
-460 AFRSFLVRDGEDYD
+460 AFRSFLVRDGADYD

-486 PDGLFLS
+486 PDGLFLA
-493 IKSNAFSKD
+493 IKSNAYSKD

-507 AAGSAEPQL
+507 APGSAEPAL
-516 PTMPDQRVELRR
+516 PAMPDQRVELQR

-541 FWLGRYVERIDAT
+541 FWLGRYVERVDST

-573 PLVLA
+573 PLILS
-578 AIVDTLGRIG
+578 AIIDTLGRIG
-588 VIPRTASA
+588 VVPRTATASSPA
-596 AASETPVGQEPPP
+596 AAAAAEPPST
-609 AEALLYGLIS
+609 EALLYGLVGS
-619 DRVAKEGLPSMLAR
+619 RVAQEGLPSMLGR
-633 VHGLT
+633 IHGLT

-656 TRTLSSLEST
+656 TRTLAGVDAA

-676 ALDQLI
+676 AIDQLI
-682 FSLAAVSGTTLDN
+682 FGLAAVSGTTLDN
-695 MVRGHAWRFLDLGR
+695 MVRGHAWTFLDLGR
-709 RVERGVYLLALLQAF
+709 RVERGAYMLQLLQAF

-763 LLTDSTNPRSV
+763 LLTDTTNPRSV
-774 AFQVELAKDHLA
+774 AFQVELAKDHLR
-786 RLPGHEGVVRG
+786 RLPGQQGVVRG
-797 RAERRVIT
+797 RAERRMIA
-805 LESTLLTADVEQACA
+805 LESILLTADIEQACA

-828 LLEETLVLFW
+828 LLEDALNLFW

-843 ISASFFSHLSK
+843 ISATWFSHLSK
-854 ERAISPPHWVNEDL
+854 ERAVSPPHWVNEDL

>member
-1 VISRTDRQPTALS
+1 MEPT
-14 LTRSSVEQSQEQER
+14 QER
-28 RSSIPAA
+28 RSSLPPPRRAG
-35 RSASAFDEFRST
+35 SFDELRDGS
-47 GAVPRKHQE
+47 GEIRGHQQA
-56 PLAEF
+56 LAGF
-61 LTSRGPKELEE
+61 LEGRDAKELEE

-98 RPWQLDAIP
+98 RPWQLDAVP
-107 LVLDRAEW
+107 LVLERGEW
-115 LTLSAGLRQRAR
+115 LSLCAGLKQRAR
-127 LLNAILRDCYG
+127 LLNAVLRDCYG
-138 PQQLLRDG
+138 AQQLLRDG

-160 RACHGWKPLGGEWLH
+160 RACHGWQPVGGERLH

-180 VGRDPSGRFRVFSDR
+180 VGRDPTGNFRVFSDR
-195 AQAPTGAGYALENRL
+195 TQAPTGAGYALENRL

-227 VAGFFTKLRRTV
+227 MAGFFAKVRRAV
-239 ESLAPAG
+239 EALAPPG
-246 TRGQP
+246 KRGQP

-300 RRVDVVL
+300 RKVDVVL
-307 RRIGDAWSDPLELRE
+307 RRIGDTWSDPLELRE
-322 DSLGGVAGLTSAARA
+322 DSLSGVAGLTSAARL

-351 ETPALKAYL
+351 ETPAWKAYL
-360 PALCQHLFSEALLL
+360 PALCEHVLGEPLLL
-374 ESVQTLWC
+374 QSVPTLWC
-382 GDAASLKQVLAAP
+382 GDAESLRQVLAHP

-408 GEPYFPSQLSTDA
+408 GEPYFPALLTADA

-427 RLRLHSGD
+427 RLRVHSGD

-440 WPELSA
+440 WPELSV
-446 LPVLDRGELSSGTV
+446 LPVLDRGALSTGTL
-460 AFRSFLVRDGEDYD
+460 AFRSFLVRDGDDYD

-486 PDGLFLS
+486 PDGLFLA
-493 IKSNAFSKD
+493 IKSNAYSKD

-507 AAGSAEPQL
+507 AAGSAEPAL
-516 PTMPDQRVELRR
+516 PTMPDQRVDLRR

-541 FWLGRYVERIDAT
+541 FWLGRYVERVDAT

-573 PLVLA
+573 PLVLSA
-578 AIVDTLGRIG
+578 LIETLGRIG
-588 VIPRTASA
+588 VVPRP
-596 AASETPVGQEPPP
+596 AASP
-609 AEALLYGLIS
+609 APAPAANDVSSAESLLYGLLAE
-619 DRVAKEGLPSMLAR
+619 RAAQEGLPSMLAR
-633 VHGLT
+633 IHGLT

-656 TRTLSSLEST
+656 TRTLSGIDGALS
-666 SLTSPVVAIE
+666 SPGAAVE

-695 MVRGHAWRFLDLGR
+695 MVRGHAWTFLDLGR
-709 RVERGVYLLALLQAF
+709 RVERGAYMLFLLQSF
-724 LAPGATRLHMEALL
+724 LTPGATRVHMEALL

-774 AFQVELAKDHLA
+774 AFQVELAKEHLR
-786 RLPGHEGVVRG
+786 RLPGQGVVRS

-805 LESTLLTADVEQACA
+805 LESSLLTADIEQACA

-828 LLEETLVLFW
+828 LIDDSLQLFW

-843 ISASFFSHLSK
+843 ISATWFAHLSK
-854 ERAISPPHWVNEDL
+854 ARAVSAPHWVDEDL

>member
-1 VISRTDRQPTALS
+1 
-14 LTRSSVEQSQEQER
+14 VEQTLER
-28 RSSIPAA
+28 RSSIPPSRRAG
-35 RSASAFDEFRST
+35 SFDELRDGS
-47 GAVPRKHQE
+47 GEIRAHQR
-56 PLAEF
+56 PLAQF
-61 LTSRGPKELEE
+61 LESKDAKELEE
-72 LGRLVRQR
+72 LGRIVRQR

-98 RPWQLDAIP
+98 RPWQLDALP
-107 LVLDRAEW
+107 LVLDRGEW

-127 LLNAILRDCYG
+127 LLGAVIGDCYG

-160 RACHGWKPLGGEWLH
+160 RACHGWQPLGGAWLQ

-180 VGRDPSGRFRVFSDR
+180 VGRDPSGKFRVFSDR
-195 AQAPTGAGYALENRL
+195 TQAPTGAGYALENRL

-227 VAGFFTKLRRTV
+227 VAGFFAKMRRCV
-239 ESLAPAG
+239 ESLVPAG
-246 TRGQP
+246 TRGLP

-285 SVRGGYVYLKTLSGL
+285 SVRGGHVYLKTLSGL
-300 RRVDVVL
+300 RKVDVVL

-322 DSLGGVAGLTSAARA
+322 DSLGGVTGLTAAARL

-360 PALCQHLFSEALLL
+360 PALCQHLLGEELLL
-374 ESVQTLWC
+374 ESVPTLWC
-382 GDAASLKQVLAAP
+382 GDPESLREVLNRP

-408 GEPYFPSQLSTDA
+408 GEPYFPAQLGSDA

-427 RLRLHSGD
+427 RLKVHSGD

-446 LPVLDRGELSSGTV
+446 LPVLDRGTLSTGTV
-460 AFRSFLVRDGEDYD
+460 AFRSFLVRDGGDYD

-486 PDGLFLS
+486 PDGLFLA
-493 IKSNAFSKD
+493 IKSNAYSKD

-507 AAGSAEPQL
+507 AAGSAEPPL
-516 PTMPDQRVELRR
+516 PTMPDQRVELQR

-573 PLVLA
+573 ALVLN
-578 AIVDTLGRIG
+578 AIVETLARIG
-588 VIPRTASA
+588 VIPRPAGA
-596 AASETPVGQEPPP
+596 AGVPHPGQEATP
-609 AEALLYGLIS
+609 AEALLYGLVV
-619 DRVAKEGLPSMLAR
+619 DRVAQEGLPSMLGR

-656 TRTLSSLEST
+656 TRTLSGLELGSAG
-666 SLTSPVVAIE
+666 PGAAIE

-682 FSLAAVSGTTLDN
+682 FGLAAVSGTTLDN
-695 MVRGHAWRFLDLGR
+695 MVRGHAWTFLDLGR
-709 RVERGVYLLALLQAF
+709 RIERGVNMLLLLQSF
-724 LAPGATRLHMEALL
+724 LEPGATRLHMEALL

-763 LLTDSTNPRSV
+763 LLTDATNPRSV
-774 AFQVELAKDHLA
+774 AYQVGLALEHLR
-786 RLPGHEGVVRG
+786 RLPGQGGVVRG
-797 RAERRVIT
+797 RAERRVIN
-805 LESTLLTADVEQACA
+805 LESSLLTADVEQACA

-828 LLEETLVLFW
+828 FLEEALVLFW
-838 QLSDD
+838 HLSDD
-843 ISASFFSHLSK
+843 ISATWFAHLSK
-854 ERAISPPHWVNEDL
+854 ERAVSPPHWVNEDL

>member
-1 VISRTDRQPTALS
+1 MTATS
-14 LTRSSVEQSQEQER
+14 LTRRSVEQSQQQ
-28 RSSIPAA
+28 RSSIPLS
-35 RSASAFDEFRST
+35 RRVGSFDELRDSS
-47 GAVPRKHQE
+47 GEIRGHQR
-56 PLAEF
+56 PLAKF
-61 LTSRGPKELEE
+61 LESKDIRELEE

-98 RPWQLDAIP
+98 RPWQLDAVP
-107 LVLDRAEW
+107 LVLDRGEW
-115 LTLSAGLRQRAR
+115 LTLSVGLRQRAR
-127 LLNAILRDCYG
+127 LLNAVLRDCYG

-160 RACHGWKPLGGEWLH
+160 RACHGWQPVGGEWLH

-180 VGRDPSGRFRVFSDR
+180 VGRDPAGRFRVFSDR
-195 AQAPTGAGYALENRL
+195 TQAPTGAGYALENRL

-227 VAGFFTKLRRTV
+227 VAGFFAKLRRCV

-300 RRVDVVL
+300 RKVDVVL
-307 RRIGDAWSDPLELRE
+307 RRVGDAWSDPLELRE
-322 DSLGGVAGLTSAARA
+322 DSLGGVAGLTSAARL

-360 PALCQHLFSEALLL
+360 PALCRHLLGEPLAL

-382 GDAASLKQVLAAP
+382 GDPESLREVLNRP

-408 GEPYFPSQLSTDA
+408 GDPFFPAQLSSEA
-421 RRELFE
+421 RRELFD
-427 RLRLHSGD
+427 RLKVHSGD

-446 LPVLDRGELSSGTV
+446 LPVLDRGALSSGTV
-460 AFRSFLVRDGEDYD
+460 AFRSFLVRDGSDYD

-486 PDGLFLS
+486 PDGLFLA
-493 IKSNAFSKD
+493 IKSNAYSKD

-541 FWLGRYVERIDAT
+541 FWLGRYVERVDAT
-554 ARLARAGFERIG
+554 ARLARAGFDRIG

-573 PLVLA
+573 ALVLA

-588 VIPRTASA
+588 VIPRTAGA
-596 AASETPVGQEPPP
+596 TAGVPHPGQEVTP
-609 AEALLYGLIS
+609 AEALLYGLVT
-619 DRVAKEGLPSMLAR
+619 DRVAQEGIPSMLAR
-633 VHGLT
+633 IHGLT

-656 TRTLSSLEST
+656 TRTLVGLDSGA
-666 SLTSPVVAIE
+666 LTSPGVAIE

-682 FSLAAVSGTTLDN
+682 FGLAAVSGTTLDN
-695 MVRGHAWRFLDLGR
+695 MVRGHAWTFLDLGR
-709 RVERGVYLLALLQAF
+709 RVERGVNMLLLLQSF

-774 AFQVELAKDHLA
+774 AFQVELAKEHLR

-805 LESTLLTADVEQACA
+805 LESCLLTADVEQACA

-828 LLEETLVLFW
+828 LLEDALVLFW

-843 ISASFFSHLSK
+843 ISASWFAHLSK
-854 ERAISPPHWVNEDL
+854 ERAVSPPHWVNEDL

>member
-1 VISRTDRQPTALS
+1 MEPTP
-14 LTRSSVEQSQEQER
+14 ER
-28 RSSIPAA
+28 RSSIPPP
-35 RSASAFDEFRST
+35 RRTSGFDEVRD
-47 GAVPRKHQE
+47 GAGQLRPHQRA
-56 PLAEF
+56 LAGF
-61 LTSRGPKELEE
+61 LEGKDGRELEE
-72 LGRLVRQR
+72 LGRVVRQR

-98 RPWQLDAIP
+98 RPWQLDAVP
-107 LVLDRAEW
+107 LILERGDW

-127 LLNAILRDCYG
+127 LLSAVIRDCYG
-138 PQQLLRDG
+138 PQQLLQAG
-146 LLPAEL
+146 LIPAEL
-152 VLGHPEFL
+152 ILGHPEFL
-160 RACHGWKPLGGEWLH
+160 RACHGWRPLGGEWLS

-180 VGRDPSGRFRVFSDR
+180 VGRTPRGTFCVFSDR
-195 AQAPTGAGYALENRL
+195 TQAPTGAGYSLENRL

-217 ELFREYRVER
+217 DLFREYRVER
-227 VAGFFTKLRRTV
+227 VAGFFAKVRRAV
-239 ESLAPAG
+239 ESLAPPG

-285 SVRGGYVYLKTLSGL
+285 SVRGGHVYLKTLSGL
-300 RRVDVVL
+300 RKVDVVL

-322 DSLGGVAGLTSAARA
+322 DSSGGVAGLTSAARL
-337 GNVGLANPL
+337 GNVGLANSL

-360 PALCQHLFSEALLL
+360 PELCRHLLGEELLL
-374 ESVQTLWC
+374 ESVPTKWC
-382 GDAASLKQVLAAP
+382 GDPASLAQVLASP

-408 GEPYFPSQLSTDA
+408 GEPFFPALLSSEA
-421 RRELFE
+421 RRELFD

-440 WPELSA
+440 WPELSSM
-446 LPVLDRGELSSGTV
+446 PVLDRGQLSTGTV
-460 AFRSFLVRDGEDYD
+460 AFRSFLVRDGDDYD

-486 PDGLFLS
+486 PDGLFLA

-502 VWIPA
+502 VWIPS
-507 AAGSAEPQL
+507 AAGSAEPPL
-516 PTMPDQRVELRR
+516 PAMPDQRVELQR

-541 FWLGRYVERIDAT
+541 FWLGRYVERVDAT
-554 ARLARAGFERIG
+554 VRLARAGFERIG

-578 AIVDTLGRIG
+578 AIIDTLGRTGIIARQASSPPG
-588 VIPRTASA
+588 VLHA
-596 AASETPVGQEPPP
+596 AGSPGAAGGEGSH
-609 AEALLYGLIS
+609 AEALLYGLFA
-619 DRVAKEGLPSMLAR
+619 DGVVQGGLPSMLGR
-633 VHGLT
+633 IHGLT

-656 TRTLSSLEST
+656 TSTLSGAEPGR
-666 SLTSPVVAIE
+666 LTSPVVAIE

-682 FSLAAVSGTTLDN
+682 FALAAVSGTTLDN
-695 MVRGHAWRFLDLGR
+695 MVRGHAWTFLDLGR
-709 RVERGVYLLALLQAF
+709 RVERGAYTLQLLQAF
-724 LAPGATRLHMEALL
+724 LTPGATRLHMEALL

-774 AFQVELAKDHLA
+774 AFQVELTKDHLR
-786 RLPGHEGVVRG
+786 RLPGQETVVRG
-797 RAERRVIT
+797 RAERRVIS
-805 LESTLLTADVEQACA
+805 LEGLLLTADVEQACA

-828 LLEETLVLFW
+828 LLEDTLSSFW

-843 ISASFFSHLSK
+843 ISATWFAHLSK
-854 ERAISPPHWVNEDL
+854 ERAVSPPHWVNEDL

>member
-1 VISRTDRQPTALS
+1 
-14 LTRSSVEQSQEQER
+14 VEQEQKQQQTQER
-28 RSSIPAA
+28 RSSIPAS
-35 RSASAFDEFRST
+35 RRLGGFDELRDAA
-47 GAVPRKHQE
+47 GEIRPHQR
-56 PLAEF
+56 PLTTF
-61 LTSRGPKELEE
+61 LESKDPKELEE

-98 RPWQLDAIP
+98 RPWQLDAVP
-107 LVLDRAEW
+107 LVLDRGEW
-115 LTLSAGLRQRAR
+115 QTLSAGLRQRAR
-127 LLNAILRDCYG
+127 LLDVVLRDCYG

-160 RACHGWKPLGGEWLH
+160 RACHGWQPLGGRWLH
-175 LYAAD
+175 LYAVDA
-180 VGRDPSGRFRVFSDR
+180 GRDSTGKFRVFSDR
-195 AQAPTGAGYALENRL
+195 TQAPTGSGYALENRL

-227 VAGFFTKLRRTV
+227 VAGFFQKLRRTV

-246 TRGQP
+246 THGQP

-351 ETPALKAYL
+351 ETPAWKAYL
-360 PALCQHLFSEALLL
+360 PALSKHLLGEELLI
-374 ESVQTLWC
+374 ESVPTLWC
-382 GDAASLKQVLAAP
+382 GDPESLREVLASP
-395 DEFVIKPAFGDRR
+395 DDFVIKPAFGDRR
-408 GEPYFPSQLSTDA
+408 GEPYFPAQLGSDA
-421 RRELFE
+421 RRELFD
-427 RLRLHSGD
+427 RLRVHSGD

-440 WPELSA
+440 WPELSG
-446 LPVLDRGELSSGTV
+446 LPVLDRGELSTGTV
-460 AFRSFLVRDGEDYD
+460 AFRSFLVRDGADYD

-486 PDGLFLS
+486 PDGLFLA
-493 IKSNAFSKD
+493 IKSNAYSKD

-507 AAGSAEPQL
+507 APGSAEPAL

-541 FWLGRYVERIDAT
+541 YWLGRYVERVDST

-573 PLVLA
+573 PLVLS
-578 AIVDTLGRIG
+578 AIIDTLGRLG
-588 VIPRTASA
+588 VLPRTASA
-596 AASETPVGQEPPP
+596 DAGVPHPTQESTP
-609 AEALLYGLIS
+609 AEALLYGLVA
-619 DRVAKEGLPSMLAR
+619 DRVAQEGLPSMLGR
-633 VHGLT
+633 IHGLT

-656 TRTLSSLEST
+656 TRTLSGLDSAALST
-666 SLTSPVVAIE
+666 PVIAIE

-682 FSLAAVSGTTLDN
+682 FGLAAVSGTTLDN
-695 MVRGHAWRFLDLGR
+695 MVRGHAWTFLDLGR
-709 RVERGVYLLALLQAF
+709 RIERGVYMLQLLQAF

-763 LLTDSTNPRSV
+763 LLTDATNPRSV
-774 AFQVELAKDHLA
+774 AFQVQLAKEHLG

-797 RAERRVIT
+797 RAERRVIA
-805 LESTLLTADVEQACA
+805 LESSLLTADIEQACA

-828 LLEETLVLFW
+828 LLEEALVLFW

-843 ISASFFSHLSK
+843 ISATWFSHLSK
-854 ERAISPPHWVNEDL
+854 ERAVSPPHWVNEDL

>member
-1 VISRTDRQPTALS
+1 VKGLVRQVTATSPTSR
-14 LTRSSVEQSQEQER
+14 SVEQTQGR
-28 RSSIPAA
+28 RSSLPPS
-35 RSASAFDEFRST
+35 RSGGSFDELRDAA
-47 GAVPRKHQE
+47 GEIRGHQK
-56 PLAEF
+56 PLAHF
-61 LTSRGPKELEE
+61 LESKELKELEE

-98 RPWQLDAIP
+98 RPWQLDAVP
-107 LVLDRAEW
+107 LVLDRAQW
-115 LTLSAGLRQRAR
+115 LTLCAGLRQRAR
-127 LLNAILRDCYG
+127 LLNAVLRDCYG
-138 PQQLLRDG
+138 PQRLLRDG

-160 RACHGWKPLGGEWLH
+160 RACHGWQPVGSEWLH

-180 VGRDPSGRFRVFSDR
+180 VGRDPTGNFRVFSDR
-195 AQAPTGAGYALENRL
+195 TQAPTGAGYALENRL

-217 ELFREYRVER
+217 DLFREYRVER
-227 VAGFFTKLRRTV
+227 VAGFFAKVRRCV
-239 ESLAPAG
+239 EGLAPAG

-300 RRVDVVL
+300 RKVDVVL
-307 RRIGDAWSDPLELRE
+307 RRLGDVWSDPLELRE
-322 DSLGGVAGLTSAARA
+322 DSLGGVAGLTAAARL

-351 ETPALKAYL
+351 ETPAWKAYL
-360 PALCQHLFSEALLL
+360 PALCQHLLGEPLAL

-382 GDAASLKQVLAAP
+382 GDPESLREVLNRP

-408 GEPYFPSQLSTDA
+408 GEPYFPAQLGSEA
-421 RRELFE
+421 RRELLD
-427 RLRLHSGD
+427 RLRVHSGD

-446 LPVLDRGELSSGTV
+446 LPVLDRGALSTGTV
-460 AFRSFLVRDGEDYD
+460 AFRSFLVRDGSDYD

-486 PDGLFLS
+486 PDGLFLA
-493 IKSNAFSKD
+493 IKSNAYSKD

-507 AAGSAEPQL
+507 VPGSAEPQL

-541 FWLGRYVERIDAT
+541 FWLGRYVERVDET

-573 PLVLA
+573 SLVLS
-578 AIVDTLGRIG
+578 AIVETLGRIG
-588 VIPRTASA
+588 VLRSA
-596 AASETPVGQEPPP
+596 ASSPAASPQAGQDAVP
-609 AEALLYGLIS
+609 AEVLLQGLVA
-619 DRVAKEGLPSMLAR
+619 DRVAREGLPSMLAR
-633 VHGLT
+633 IHGLT

-656 TRTLSSLEST
+656 TRTLSGLDSQA
-666 SLTSPVVAIE
+666 LTSPAVAIE

-682 FSLAAVSGTTLDN
+682 FGLAAVSGTTLDN
-695 MVRGHAWRFLDLGR
+695 MVRGHAWTFLDLGR
-709 RVERGVYLLALLQAF
+709 RIERGVNMLLLLQSF

-738 EVADSLLTYRARYLS
+738 EIADSLLTYRARYLS

-763 LLTDSTNPRSV
+763 LLTDATNPRSV
-774 AFQVELAKDHLA
+774 AFQVGLALEHLR

-805 LESTLLTADVEQACA
+805 LESNLLTADIEQACA

-828 LLEETLVLFW
+828 MLEATLALFW
-838 QLSDD
+838 ELSDD
-843 ISASFFSHLSK
+843 ISATWFAHLSK
-854 ERAISPPHWVNEDL
+854 ERAVSPPHWVNEDL